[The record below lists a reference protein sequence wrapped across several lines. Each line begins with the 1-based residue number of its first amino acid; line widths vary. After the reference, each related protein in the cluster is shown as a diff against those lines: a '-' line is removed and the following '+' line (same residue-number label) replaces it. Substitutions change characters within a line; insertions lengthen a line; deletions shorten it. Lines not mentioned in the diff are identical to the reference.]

1 MNTAQHL
8 VGFKADLRCYAQN
21 VMNVVTV
28 SGGKDS
34 LAQWL
39 LAIEA
44 GAEFEAAF
52 ADTGHEHAQTME
64 YLDYLESHLGPLK
77 RVKADFS
84 GRIAAKREFVKE
96 RWPVSLVKDLGY
108 SEEEAGK
115 IIKRALRALQPTGI
129 PFLDMCIWKGTF
141 PSTKRKFCTFEL
153 KQIPMQEQVVD
164 RIVNSGKR
172 VVSWQGVRAQESPS
186 RAALP
191 EWEEGFDLGPGL
203 SLYRPILQWTHD
215 EVFALARRH
224 GIKPNPLYQQ
234 GCGRVGCMPCV
245 SVNKSELGEIF
256 TRWPEEISRVAEW
269 ERIVAQCSRRGNAA
283 FFHSGMDP
291 MNAETDGSK
300 VTLDS
305 HGIENY
311 RDWALTT
318 RGGRQYDMLGAM
330 EDKTACSSIY
340 LGVCE

>member
-1 MNTAQHL
+1 MIDSRC
-8 VGFKADLRCYAQN
+8 FKPG

-34 LAQWL
+34 LADWL
-39 LAIEA
+39 LAIES
-44 GAEFEAAF
+44 GVEHQAAF
-52 ADTGHEHAQTME
+52 ADTGHEHPETME
-64 YLDYLESHLGPLK
+64 YLDYLESKLGKLC
-77 RVKADFS
+77 RVKADFTQ
-84 GRIAAKREFVKE
+84 RIADKKVFVREK
-96 RWPVSLVKDLGY
+96 WPTSLVKELGFTD
-108 SEEEAGK
+108 EEAAK
-115 IIKRALRALQPTGI
+115 IVRRAMNALKPTGI

-141 PSTKRKFCTFEL
+141 PSTRRKFCSFEL

-164 RIVNSGKR
+164 KFISQGKH
-172 VVSWQGVRAQESPS
+172 VVTWQGVRAQESAD
-186 RAALP
+186 RAALV
-191 EWEEGFDLGPGL
+191 EWEEGFDIGPNL
-203 SLYRPILQWTHD
+203 SLYRPILKWTHE
-215 EVFALARRH
+215 EVFALAKRH

-234 GCGRVGCMPCV
+234 DCSRVGCMPCV
-245 SVNKSELGEIF
+245 NVNKSELAEIF

-283 FFHSGMDP
+283 FFHSAMDP

-300 VTLDS
+300 VTLET

-318 RGGRQYDMLGAM
+318 RGGRQFDMLAGMAN
-330 EDKTACSSIY
+330 KSACSSIY